1 MVSLTTCMLCGKDC
15 KRSDNLHRHTRL
27 CHSDKAEYVG
37 HKDATGFTFSAIGG
51 DFPHLFV
58 GEKKSTTNTYV
69 GYCVC
74 CYKGF
79 PAPSWCRSMD
89 KAVKLIKEH
98 TCAEKQVRTY
108 TKVVK
113 TEDANGNIVHKK
125 EMQTGGVLITAEM
138 ILEYKERDEMKNME
152 VEVYEEAHNNPVHV
166 RATIESAFKTASK
179 YNSPKV
185 QAKLKAS
192 VSDQPEPVPAPAPAP
207 TPVQNGEIDWE
218 RVSKELC
225 SHRKLKTYMPAQIQ
239 FELQRVEQTFKDS
252 LTDADI
258 EAEEMD
264 WFDFMGTMVARSA
277 RYDALRK
284 EKDTLLDKMDC
295 KEGEFKRNTFKMQQE
310 LEAALKREAERDEEI
325 RTLRAALYQREENNQ
340 MLRAALEKCKSQ
352 QVISHE

>member
-1 MVSLTTCMLCGKDC
+1 
-15 KRSDNLHRHTRL
+15 
-27 CHSDKAEYVG
+27 
-37 HKDATGFTFSAIGG
+37 
-51 DFPHLFV
+51 
-58 GEKKSTTNTYV
+58 
-69 GYCVC
+69 
-74 CYKGF
+74 
-79 PAPSWCRSMD
+79 
-89 KAVKLIKEH
+89 
-98 TCAEKQVRTY
+98 
-108 TKVVK
+108 
-113 TEDANGNIVHKK
+113 
-125 EMQTGGVLITAEM
+125 M

-152 VEVYEEAHNNPVHV
+152 VEVYEEAYNNPVHV

-207 TPVQNGEIDWE
+207 TPVQNGAIDWE
-218 RVSKELC
+218 HVSKELC

-277 RYDALRK
+277 RYDALRR
-284 EKDTLLDKMDC
+284 EKDALLDKMDC
-295 KEGEFKRNTFKMQQE
+295 KEGEFKRNAFKMQQE

-325 RTLRAALYQREENNQ
+325 RMLRAALQQREENTQ